1 MNLYGLSGEGY
12 ANTYYATT
20 VKNMLTS
27 PYNFFFVSYDAG
39 FVAADKLPL
48 GLWVQAANAWLFGFD
63 GLSLL
68 LPQAMA
74 GVLSVALLY

>member
-39 FVAADKLPL
+39 FVAVDKLPL
-48 GLWVQAANAWLFGFD
+48 GRGCRRRTPGSSASMG
-63 GLSLL
+63 
-68 LPQAMA
+68 
-74 GVLSVALLY
+74 